1 MKFYDRINATP
12 PENIAQKKA
21 HIVGGGIAGLA
32 AAVYL
37 IQDARMPAEN
47 ITVYEARRNHGGALE
62 AFGSPE
68 EGYVSAG
75 AREPEPYFECMWELC
90 SRIPSLEEPGRT
102 VLDETVAFNK
112 RYPIVC
118 KVRLLP
124 APLLPWM
131 SSLPASRRSRLSM
144 SAPRLCLPIGT
155 DHWSAEGSIETTV
168 AMMGS
173 PGLGL
178 SGHRPLDPP
187 FPFPSRDQAPER
199 SSVSRARPR
208 MPQSGS

>member
-118 KVRLLP
+118 NTRFLEKQGCQ
-124 APLLPWM
+124 
-131 SSLPASRRSRLSM
+131 RRSKSR
-144 SAPRLCLPIGT
+144 PCGGVKPGHGVTCRGE
-155 DHWSAEGSIETTV
+155 WREGV
-168 AMMGS
+168 AR
-173 PGLGL
+173 
-178 SGHRPLDPP
+178 RPLPP
-187 FPFPSRDQAPER
+187 AL
-199 SSVSRARPR
+199 A
-208 MPQSGS
+208 